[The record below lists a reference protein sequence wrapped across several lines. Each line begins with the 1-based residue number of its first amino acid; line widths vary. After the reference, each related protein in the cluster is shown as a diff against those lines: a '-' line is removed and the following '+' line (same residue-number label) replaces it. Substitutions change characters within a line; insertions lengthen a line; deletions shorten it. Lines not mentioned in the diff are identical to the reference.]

1 MSSDKSFILKNFK
14 TVFENYFEY
23 IEKNI
28 ESQKSEI
35 AYMKQIINLMLKF
48 NKSGLLKLWFNYIT
62 VPYGKI
68 ILSGDFNFF
77 TEKNYSADLKDM
89 DQSNIGQILNTLE
102 DTKRLAKNFDDNKKK
117 EIMEYNQKLTK
128 LSIMYFNN

>member
-77 TEKNYSADLKDM
+77 TEKSYSDDLKDM

-102 DTKRLAKNFDDNKKK
+102 DTKRLAKNFDDDKKK

>member
-77 TEKNYSADLKDM
+77 TEK
-89 DQSNIGQILNTLE
+89 
-102 DTKRLAKNFDDNKKK
+102 
-117 EIMEYNQKLTK
+117 KLQR
-128 LSIMYFNN
+128 

>member
-1 MSSDKSFILKNFK
+1 MSFDKSFILKNFK

-23 IEKNI
+23 IEENI

-77 TEKNYSADLKDM
+77 TEKNYSNDLKDM

-102 DTKRLAKNFDDNKKK
+102 DTKRLAKNFDDDKKK

>member
-1 MSSDKSFILKNFK
+1 MSSDKLFILKNFK

-77 TEKNYSADLKDM
+77 TEKNYSDDLKDM

-102 DTKRLAKNFDDNKKK
+102 DTKRLAKNLDDDKKK

>member
-77 TEKNYSADLKDM
+77 TEKNYSDDLKDM

-102 DTKRLAKNFDDNKKK
+102 DTKRLAKNFDDDKKK